1 MSRKHS
7 RAKRQKNKLQNL
19 DYMSEDNVV
28 IDFHSSPHNEQYPN
42 SRTKKSQSH
51 KYHPQDS
58 RSYSPEKLKPIK
70 PRNKAQD
77 LFLSAI
83 KTHTL
88 IFGLGPAGTGKSYCS
103 AAMAAQALVSGDV
116 DRIIFTRPAVEA
128 GNSMGF
134 LPGKLDEKFDPYFN
148 AFKSCLISNAGRGVI
163 ECAIKNGNIVVEPL
177 AYMRGKTFNR
187 SFVVL
192 DEAQNC
198 TPDEIKMF
206 MTRIGA
212 NSTVVISGDLSQ
224 SDIRCY
230 SGLHDAICRTHAVK
244 GVYVHEFEYDDIVRS
259 DIVKDILMCYDDV
272 EQKMHKYRSEC

>member
-1 MSRKHS
+1 MSRKHG
-7 RAKRQKNKLQNL
+7 RAKRQKNKLQQL

-28 IDFHSSPHNEQYPN
+28 IDFHSPSHNDSYHPSHARN
-42 SRTKKSQSH
+42 PGSSH
-51 KYHPQDS
+51 K
-58 RSYSPEKLKPIK
+58 KIKPIQAK
-70 PRNKAQD
+70 NRSQD
-77 LFLSAI
+77 MFMSAI

-88 IFGLGPAGTGKSYCS
+88 IFGLGPAGTGKSYCA
-103 AAMAAQALVSGDV
+103 AAMAAQALVAGEI

-134 LPGKLDEKFDPYFN
+134 LPGKLDEKFDPYFS
-148 AFKSCLISNAGRGVI
+148 AFKSCLISNVGKGVI
-163 ECAIKNGNIVVEPL
+163 ECALKNGNITVEPL

-187 SFVVL
+187 AFVVL

-206 MTRIGA
+206 MTRIGE

-230 SGLHDAICRTHAVK
+230 SGLHDAICRTHNVK
-244 GVYVHEFEYDDIVRS
+244 GVYVHEFEYGDIVRS

-272 EQKMHKYRSEC
+272 EQSMRKYRSEC